1 MTPITTSPSRPRG
14 AGGPHRVKQTTTV
27 PAQQHAAN
35 ILPGQSLLKQHH
47 SVVGKQIQ
55 HQHQPQAKGILPQQ
69 RKAISILRKSHVAN
83 PFPPPQTSG
92 SQAHEIQT
100 IVAESR
106 SVLKADVTK
115 PTQPIPT
122 STEAP
127 YSEAAPSSSQSGEA
141 EQEIVSPGHEISAS
155 TTGTPTNRR

>member
-1 MTPITTSPSRPRG
+1 MTAITSSPSRPRG

-55 HQHQPQAKGILPQQ
+55 HQPQAKGVLPQQ

-83 PFPPPQTSG
+83 PFPPSQTSG
-92 SQAHEIQT
+92 SQTPEIQT
-100 IVAESR
+100 IAAESR